1 MQRSNFL
8 FAIAIAA
15 FIALLSTPVPAQTS
29 GVAALKK
36 RIAEQITTGTPVQPA
51 ETVEIANPAVE
62 LLFAQQGGILDVV
75 ERQKRAL
82 LGTWDLTLTFGDGS
96 SVKSTLNVFPGRND
110 NEGSVLHAAEASLLL
125 PNPTTP
131 EQGVWQHAGGLQ
143 FIASYRGYAVDATFE
158 HPAGTIGF
166 RHAITI
172 NPDQESFTGRA
183 VFEVKDDKGAVVFS
197 DNITT
202 RGTRQRAVAP

>member
-1 MQRSNFL
+1 MQRSNIF
-8 FAIAIAA
+8 FALAIAA
-15 FIALLSTPVPAQTS
+15 FIALTSTTGFAQTGS
-29 GVAALKK
+29 VPALKK
-36 RIAEQITTGTPVQPA
+36 RIAEQIASGAHVQPA
-51 ETVEIANPAVE
+51 ETLEIATLPVE
-62 LLFAQQGGILDVV
+62 SVVAQQGIIDIL
-75 ERQKRAL
+75 ERQRRAL

-110 NEGSVLHAAEASLLL
+110 SEGSVLHAAEATLLL

-131 EQGVWQHAGGLQ
+131 EQGAWQHAGGLQ

-172 NPDQESFTGRA
+172 NQDQESFTGRA
-183 VFEVKDDKGAVVFS
+183 VFEVKDDKGEVVFS

-202 RGTRQRAVAP
+202 KGTRQRAVAP

>member
-1 MQRSNFL
+1 MQRSNFF
-8 FAIAIAA
+8 FALAIAA
-15 FIALLSTPVPAQTS
+15 FIALTSTTGFAQT
-29 GVAALKK
+29 GNATTLKK
-36 RIAEQITTGTPVQPA
+36 RIAEQIASGAPVQPA
-51 ETVEIANPAVE
+51 ETLEIAIPPVE
-62 LLFAQQGGILDVV
+62 SFVAQQGIIDIL
-75 ERQKRAL
+75 ERQRRAL

-110 NEGSVLHAAEASLLL
+110 SEGSVLHAAEATLLL

-131 EQGVWQHAGGLQ
+131 EQGAWQHRGGLQ

-172 NPDQESFTGRA
+172 NQDQESFSGRA
-183 VFEVKDDKGAVVFS
+183 VFEVKDEKGEVVFS

-202 RGTRQRAVAP
+202 KGTRQRAVAP

>member
-1 MQRSNFL
+1 MQRNKFFCA
-8 FAIAIAA
+8 FAITAL
-15 FIALLSTPVPAQTS
+15 IALTSITSLAQSS
-29 GVAALKK
+29 GAAALKK
-36 RIAEQITTGTPVQPA
+36 RIAEQVATGTPVQSV
-51 ETVEIANPAVE
+51 ETLESANPSTEFLV
-62 LLFAQQGGILDVV
+62 AQQGIIDII

-82 LGTWDLTLTFGDGS
+82 LGTWDLTLTFSDGS

-110 NEGSVLHAAEASLLL
+110 GDGSVLHAAEASLLL

-183 VFEVKDDKGAVVFS
+183 KFEVKDDKGEVVFS

-202 RGTRQRAVAP
+202 KGTRQRAVAP